1 MTPILAF
8 DIETVPDVAGIRRIH
23 DVPPAL
29 ADADVLAWYSN
40 HRRAHG
46 GSDFTPLHLQR
57 VVAIGCVLRESA
69 ALTVWS
75 LGEVSD
81 PEAELIRRF
90 FDGVER
96 YTPQLV
102 SWNGGSFD
110 LPVLQ
115 YRALVHGVPAAR
127 YWDWGDDDREFRFNN
142 YLARFHTRHLDLMDV
157 LAMYQPRAYAGLD
170 AMARLAGFPGK
181 LGIGGAAVAAAVA
194 AGRLAEV
201 RNYCE
206 CDVMNTYLLYQRFRM
221 MRGEIDPSE
230 YAREITLVRDKIE
243 ALDAPHWRNFRDA
256 WPAADTVAAQGAVGD
271 RPAA

>member
-8 DIETVPDVAGIRRIH
+8 DIETIPDVAGIRRIH
-23 DVPPAL
+23 DVPPQL
-29 ADADVLAWYSN
+29 PDADVLTWYAN
-40 HRRAHG
+40 YRRAHG
-46 GSDFTPLHLQR
+46 GSDFAPLYLQR
-57 VVAIGCVLRESA
+57 VVAIGCVLREGDAIS
-69 ALTVWS
+69 VWS
-75 LGEVSD
+75 LGDVSD

-115 YRALVHGVPAAR
+115 YRALVHGVAAAR
-127 YWDWGDDDREFRFNN
+127 YWDWGDDDRDFRFNN

-170 AMARLAGFPGK
+170 AMSRLAGFPGK
-181 LGIGGAAVAAAVA
+181 VGVGGAAVAAAVS

-221 MRGEIDPSE
+221 MRGEIDANE
-230 YAREITLVRDKIE
+230 YSREIALVRDKIE
-243 ALDAPHWRNFRDA
+243 AIDAPHWRKFRDA
-256 WPAADTVAAQGAVGD
+256 WLEVDEHAVRGGVGD